1 MTSAEL
7 LDRILGQL
15 GQVRIRCPELRF
27 GQLIAT
33 IGMLAEDET
42 GHSLWDV
49 EDADFAAALERF
61 AGDMGRRES
70 HRAEPPAPPAP
81 GGSTPA
87 QSPPATPPPPEV
99 DFYARTT

>member
-1 MTSAEL
+1 MITADL
-7 LDRILGQL
+7 LEHILSQL
-15 GQVRIRCPELRF
+15 DVVHVRCPELRF

-61 AGDMGRRES
+61 AGDMARRES
-70 HRAEPPAPPAP
+70 DRAEPAAATDRGGVKPCPESSAP
-81 GGSTPA
+81 
-87 QSPPATPPPPEV
+87 QPPRQV
-99 DFYARTT
+99 S

>member
-1 MTSAEL
+1 MTTVDL

-15 GQVRIRCPELRF
+15 DQIRPRCPELRF

-49 EDADFAAALERF
+49 EDTDFVAALERF
-61 AGDMGRRES
+61 AGDMARRGS
-70 HRAEPPAPPAP
+70 DRAEPAAAPDRGGNTSSPGATAP
-81 GGSTPA
+81 
-87 QSPPATPPPPEV
+87 QPPRQV
-99 DFYARTT
+99 S

>member
-1 MTSAEL
+1 MTTTDL
-7 LDRILGQL
+7 LDRILEQL
-15 GQVRIRCPELRF
+15 GTVRVRCPELRF

-61 AGDMGRRES
+61 AADMARRES
-70 HRAEPPAPPAP
+70 VRAEPGPAPDRDGITSSPA
-81 GGSTPA
+81 STAP
-87 QSPPATPPPPEV
+87 QPPRQV
-99 DFYARTT
+99 S